1 MRRKIVT
8 DMFDIS
14 LDQFKTFFPDAPS
27 SSLGKDFCVIDV
39 NFSDK
44 QQLGHPC
51 RFDAVMVIYCISGHI
66 KINVNLEE
74 YELKQNMLFL
84 NFPGNIIRINE
95 LVDSRMEDVRYLCLL
110 MSKDFMEGLKLDANS
125 LFTKNISALKTPSLL
140 LTPKEQHLFDSHI
153 KLITNLIDSGIS
165 CKEDS
170 VRSVV
175 SSMFYMIVDIWSAKT
190 NVRNDSSD
198 QRTGRNMIVFDR
210 FIKLVSEYHTKY
222 RNVGFYADKLSLTP
236 KYLSRIIK
244 DATGRSAPDW
254 IDSYVILEAKNLL
267 KYSKFA
273 IKEIVYKLNFPNQ
286 SVFYKFFKA
295 RTGLTPSDY
304 RNS

>member
-1 MRRKIVT
+1 
-8 DMFDIS
+8 MFDIS
-14 LDQFKTFFPDAPS
+14 LEQFKTFFQNSPS
-27 SSLGKDFCVIDV
+27 VSLGKDFCIMDV

-44 QQLGHPC
+44 QPLGHPC
-51 RFDAVMVIYCISGHI
+51 RFDAVMVIYCVSGHI

-95 LVDSRMEDVRYLCLL
+95 LVDSKMEDIRYLCLM
-110 MSKDFMEGLKLDANS
+110 MSKDFMAGLKLDANN

-140 LTPKEQHLFDSHI
+140 LTQKEQYLFDSHI
-153 KLITNLIDSGIS
+153 KLITNLIDSGLSRKDDAVYSI
-165 CKEDS
+165 
-170 VRSVV
+170 V
-175 SSMFYMIVDIWSAKT
+175 SSMLYMIVGIWSSKESAADVIPDKKG
-190 NVRNDSSD
+190 S
-198 QRTGRNMIVFDR
+198 RNMIIFDQ
-210 FIKLVSEYHTKY
+210 FIKLVSDYHTQY
-222 RNVGFYADKLSLTP
+222 RNVGFYAEKLSITP

-267 KYSKFA
+267 KYSKCA

-295 RTGLTPSDY
+295 RTGQTPSEY